1 MGSIIASCMG
11 GFECEC
17 MDLSASCRC
26 MLGVLVNGLVHDAVI
41 VRGLDQDLASWV
53 IVLPRTK
60 LSRTLFFKIGGE
72 VILIPLTL

>member
-1 MGSIIASCMG
+1 
-11 GFECEC
+11 

>member
-1 MGSIIASCMG
+1 
-11 GFECEC
+11 

-72 VILIPLTL
+72 VTLIPLTL